1 MNFVC
6 LINNCV
12 SVIVLSLGFIF
23 HKYVA
28 VDFMDRRGN
37 LHGKGFE
44 KNASVDPVAYL
55 ESSGIPSKKIGSR
68 SAASAIHKGSDNIN
82 ENAQNIDFLDN
93 QRNISRNKS
102 QRSRGSGD
110 GKQGVGLE

>member
-1 MNFVC
+1 MA
-6 LINNCV
+6 
-12 SVIVLSLGFIF
+12 
-23 HKYVA
+23 KK
-28 VDFMDRRGN
+28 GN

-44 KNASVDPVAYL
+44 KNASVYLVSYL
-55 ESSGIPSKKIGSR
+55 ESSGIPSKKRGSR
-68 SAASAIHKGSDNIN
+68 FAASAIHKGSDNIN

>member
-1 MNFVC
+1 MAR
-6 LINNCV
+6 
-12 SVIVLSLGFIF
+12 
-23 HKYVA
+23 K
-28 VDFMDRRGN
+28 GN
-37 LHGKGFE
+37 LCGKKFE
-44 KNASVDPVAYL
+44 NNTSVHPFSSP
-55 ESSGIPSKKIGSR
+55 ESIGIPSKRMGSR
-68 SAASAIHKGSDNIN
+68 SVASSIHEGSGNNN

>member
-1 MNFVC
+1 M
-6 LINNCV
+6 
-12 SVIVLSLGFIF
+12 GFF
-23 HKYVA
+23 LKKA
-28 VDFMDRRGN
+28 VDFMARKGN

-55 ESSGIPSKKIGSR
+55 DSSGIPSKKIGSR